1 MNSIWLKIAGVALLA
16 IIVIVVVGRLQSDK
30 PAAGPAAPTEARQPE
45 KQRTFAD
52 VAQRDRQFA
61 TAPQPAEDQ
70 PVEQPAPVATPPAPQ
85 PAQPPAPA
93 PAQPATGGAVLPS
106 SITKTTTLYFKPL
119 SEEEDV
125 AAQQLLP
132 WAQTGRS
139 IGRLPMMSYGPMV
152 RACRDI
158 LTRWPDSSYAF
169 RAKQMLEDI
178 STSSRAGGF
187 NITPREMDISRFLKP
202 RQGTQAVKVE
212 PVQR

>member
-1 MNSIWLKIAGVALLA
+1 MNSIWLKIAGITVLA
-16 IIVIVVVGRLQSDK
+16 VVVIVVVGRFQSDK
-30 PAAGPAAPTEARQPE
+30 PASSTAPESRRSE
-45 KQRTFAD
+45 KNKTFD
-52 VAQRDRQFA
+52 QVAERDKQFA
-61 TAPQPAEDQ
+61 TAPKPAEDQ
-70 PVEQPAPVATPPAPQ
+70 PVEPQLPAATPPTPQ

-93 PAQPATGGAVLPS
+93 PTQPVAGGVVLPS

-119 SEEEDV
+119 SEEDDI

-152 RACRDI
+152 KACRDI
-158 LTRWPDSSYAF
+158 LTRWPESTYAF

-178 STSSRAGGF
+178 STSSRVGGF
-187 NITPREMDISRFLKP
+187 NITAQEMDISRFLKP